1 MPMINIRE
9 KVFETNSSSTHSI
22 TIASNS
28 SGIYNTITPD
38 KGVVTLTGGEFGWE
52 WKKYNDPLTKA
63 NYAAVYAQNN
73 SIKLNTLINVIK
85 EHTGAKEVALDVKG
99 YIDHDSI
106 SKADPAF
113 DTPAK
118 LKDWLFNSESWLFTG
133 NDNETEPPNF
143 YDVKF
148 GIEYNYQ
155 LSIDGLNLVEKFE
168 DYPSN
173 EKLKDSLYALAS
185 RHPVLKTNCSFRDK
199 LPEYELW
206 YEGFQDTSKKMHSS
220 FDKLEENLIV
230 FFETEP
236 DYTPKRRIFKGYKI
250 LSTKEF
256 KFEIT
261 KI

>member
-1 MPMINIRE
+1 MMINIRG

-22 TIASNS
+22 TITTNS
-28 SGIYNTITPD
+28 SGIYDTIIPD
-38 KGVVTLTGGEFGWE
+38 NGVITLVGGQFGWE
-52 WKKYNDPLTKA
+52 WEKYNDPLTKA

-73 SIKLNTLINVIK
+73 SNKLNTLINVIK
-85 EHTGAKEVALDVKG
+85 DHTGAKEVVLDVSG

-106 SKADPAF
+106 NKADPAF
-113 DTPAK
+113 VSAAQ

-133 NDNETEPPNF
+133 NDNEAAPPNF
-143 YDVKF
+143 YDVEF

-185 RHPVLKTNCSFRDK
+185 RHPVLKTDCSFHDK

-220 FDKLEENLIV
+220 FDKLEENIII
-230 FFETEP
+230 FFEVEP
-236 DYTPKRRIFKGYKI
+236 VYTPKRRIFKGYI
-250 LSTKEF
+250 VNSTKEF
-256 KFEIT
+256 KFEIN

>member
-1 MPMINIRE
+1 MMINIRG

-22 TIASNS
+22 TITPNS
-28 SGIYNTITPD
+28 SGIYDTIIPD
-38 KGVVTLTGGEFGWE
+38 NGVITLVGGQFGWE
-52 WKKYNDPLTKA
+52 WEKYNDPLTKA

-73 SIKLNTLINVIK
+73 SNKLNTLINVIK
-85 EHTGAKEVALDVKG
+85 DHTGAKEVVLDVSG

-106 SKADPAF
+106 NKADPAF
-113 DTPAK
+113 VSDDK

-133 NDNETEPPNF
+133 NDNEAAPPNF
-143 YDVKF
+143 YDVEF

-185 RHPVLKTNCSFRDK
+185 RHPVLKTDCSFHDK

-236 DYTPKRRIFKGYKI
+236 DYTPKRRIFKGYI
-250 LSTKEF
+250 VNSTKEF
-256 KFEIT
+256 KFEIN